1 LAYTSGNPVA
11 TSNSTISPAP
21 PEPHLK
27 RVLSLWDLIY
37 YGVILTSPIAAV
49 PLFGEGQV
57 LSHGHTVATLLLAM
71 VAMSATAVSFGRM
84 ASVYPSSGS
93 VYTYISRELNPHFGF
108 VVGWAMFL
116 EYLFQPIQNAL
127 YAVLAIQR
135 MTPRIP
141 FAVLAALT
149 VGLITVMAVQG
160 IKFTARTNEVLLGFM
175 MIVTTIF
182 LITAFRYVVLH
193 QGLGGMVSMR
203 PIYNP
208 QTFNL
213 RALAAGT
220 SLAALVFI
228 GFDGVSILAEE
239 VKNPKRNVLLA
250 SVLVVVFTGLFSGLQ
265 AYFAQRVW
273 PDYTTLQNPET
284 AFMDVARVASGPML
298 FTAYGVMLL
307 ISSIACGLAGHVG
320 ASRLLYS
327 MGRDDVL
334 PRKIFG
340 HLSAKKSNPVFNLW
354 IIGVM
359 AYIGTITISW
369 EHSAEVVIFGALLAF
384 MGVNLAALRHFW
396 FSASVVGRRNF
407 LVDAFVPGFGIVF
420 CVILLMS
427 LQTWT
432 RYAGVAWLAIGV
444 AYGAYKTRGFTQRPK
459 LIDFS
464 DS

>member
-1 LAYTSGNPVA
+1 MAVA
-11 TSNSTISPAP
+11 TTEIAATNAAQ
-21 PEPHLK
+21 PHLK
-27 RVLSLWDLIY
+27 RVLGLWDLIY
-37 YGVILTSPIAAV
+37 YGVILTSPIAVV

-57 LSHGHTVATLLLAM
+57 LSRGHTVATLLLGM
-71 VAMSATAVSFGRM
+71 VAMSVTAVSFGRM

-135 MTPRIP
+135 MTPRVP
-141 FAVLAALT
+141 FAILAALI

-182 LITAFRYVVLH
+182 LIEAFRYVVLH
-193 QGLGGMVSMR
+193 QGIGGLVSTQ
-203 PIYNP
+203 PIYDP
-208 QTFNL
+208 RTFNL

-265 AYFAQRVW
+265 AYLAQRVW
-273 PDYTTLQNPET
+273 PDYTTLTNPET

-298 FTAYGVMLL
+298 FAAYGVMLL
-307 ISSIACGLAGHVG
+307 ISSVACGLAGHVG

-327 MGRDDVL
+327 MGRDDVI

-340 HLSAKKSNPVFNLW
+340 HLSAKSSPVFNLW
-354 IIGVM
+354 IIGVL
-359 AYIGTITISW
+359 AYVGVVTIPW
-369 EHSAEVVIFGALLAF
+369 ELSAEIVVFGALIAF
-384 MGVNLAALRHFW
+384 MGVNLAALRHFG
-396 FSASVVGRRNF
+396 FRRKRSGR
-407 LVDAFVPGFGIVF
+407 GICSRMHLCRCLELCF
-420 CVILLMS
+420 ARCCC
-427 LQTWT
+427 
-432 RYAGVAWLAIGV
+432 
-444 AYGAYKTRGFTQRPK
+444 
-459 LIDFS
+459 
-464 DS
+464 

>member
-1 LAYTSGNPVA
+1 VA
-11 TSNSTISPAP
+11 TIENPSVPQAAS
-21 PEPHLK
+21 EPHLK

-37 YGVILTSPIAAV
+37 YGIILTSPIAAV

-71 VAMSATAVSFGRM
+71 IAMSATAVSFGRM

-93 VYTYISRELNPHFGF
+93 VYTYISRELNPHLGF
-108 VVGWAMFL
+108 VIGWAMFL

-135 MTPRIP
+135 MTPWVP
-141 FAVLAALT
+141 FAVLALLT
-149 VGLITVMAVQG
+149 VGFITLLAVQG
-160 IKFTARTNEVLLGFM
+160 IKFTARTNEVLLAFM
-175 MIVTTIF
+175 LIVTTIF
-182 LITAFRYVVLH
+182 FIQAFRYVVLH
-193 QGLGGMVSMR
+193 QGLAGLVSTQ
-203 PIYNP
+203 PIYDP
-208 QTFNL
+208 HTFNL

-228 GFDGVSILAEE
+228 GFDGVSVLAEE

-250 SVLVVVFTGLFSGLQ
+250 SVLVVAFTGVFSGLQ
-265 AYFAQRVW
+265 AYAAQRVW

-284 AFMDVARVASGPML
+284 AFMDVARVASGPLL

-334 PRKIFG
+334 PKKIFG
-340 HLSAKKSNPVFNLW
+340 HLSPKKSSPIFNLW
-354 IIGVM
+354 IIGVL
-359 AYIGTITISW
+359 AYIGTITITW
-369 EHSAEVVIFGALLAF
+369 EHSAEVVIFGALIAF
-384 MGVNLAALRHFW
+384 MGVNLASLRHFY
-396 FSASVVGRRNF
+396 FSKGAVGQRNF
-407 LVDAFVPGFGIVF
+407 FMDAFVPIFGIAF
-420 CVILLMS
+420 CIILLFS

-432 RYAGVAWLAIGV
+432 KWAGLVWLAVGV
-444 AYGAYKTRGFTQRPK
+444 LYAAYKTRGFTRRPK

-464 DS
+464 ES